1 MKKNKVIEFIAANRS
16 SYAAFD
22 PPYPSKKEL
31 PEWYKK
37 QSKYSSGK
45 FEMQKNGNANHTI
58 KSCMPVFDMMGA
70 GYTIPLPADVYFGE
84 NYQVSWST
92 DLLGLIDSHPK
103 EQYSEFD
110 IPDGYRKDI
119 VFKFVQPWMIK
130 TPPGYSTMFIHPTYR
145 PDLPFYTLPAIVDTD
160 KHPIIIN
167 FPFLIKEEFTGVID
181 YGTPMV
187 QAIPFKRDAW
197 SSNSSFSEISQDE
210 LFQGAKR
217 KLGNRYKTF
226 FRSAKVWN

>member
-16 SYAAFD
+16 SYNAFD
-22 PPYPSKKEL
+22 PPYPLKKEL
-31 PEWYKK
+31 PKWYKL
-37 QSKYSSGK
+37 QNKYTSGK
-45 FEMQKNGNANHTI
+45 FEMQKNGNPNHTI
-58 KSCMPVFDMMGA
+58 KSCMPVFDMMSA
-70 GYTIPLPADVYFGE
+70 GYTIPLPADVYFEE
-84 NYQVSWST
+84 NYEISWST
-92 DLLGLIDSHPK
+92 DLLNLVESH
-103 EQYSEFD
+103 QQAQFNEFN
-110 IPDGYRKDI
+110 IPDGYKKDI

-167 FPFLIKEEFTGVID
+167 FPFLIKEGFTGVIE

-187 QAIPFKRDAW
+187 QAIPFKRDGW
-197 SSNSSFSEISQDE
+197 DSKTSFSEISQEE

-226 FRSAKVWN
+226 FRSVKVWN